1 MHRRQLIR
9 QASIVN
15 EDRILTGDVLVEDGM
30 IAAVCYGE
38 APQELR
44 NGAEVTEAA
53 GLHLLPGVIDDQ
65 VHFREPGLTHKADI
79 ATESAAAVAGGVT
92 SFMDMPNTVPAT
104 TTPER
109 WEDKY
114 RAAEGRSHANYA
126 FYFGATAGNA
136 GQFAQLDPGRLCG
149 VKLFMG
155 SSTGDMLVSDPQ
167 ALEEIFA
174 AAPGI
179 LAVHCEDEASI
190 RREAALAREQY
201 GDDVP
206 MALHAQI
213 RSAEACY
220 LSSARAVELARR
232 HGTRLHLLH
241 LSTAREM
248 SLLDRTV
255 PLAQKQITG
264 EVCVHHLWFSDA
276 DYARCGA
283 RIKWNPSIK
292 TAQDRQALLQ
302 AVADGTVDV
311 IGSDHAPHTLA
322 EKSAA
327 SYFAVPSG
335 GPLVQHTL
343 NVMLELSRQGAFS
356 VACAVRRMCHAP
368 ADLFGIPDRG
378 YIRKGYRADLV
389 LVDLQDSYTVSRDQL
404 YYKCGW
410 SPFEGTLF
418 HSRVKKTWVNG
429 CVAFADGHVTGAC
442 AGVPLAFRQRRRAS
456 FSQRT

>member
-1 MHRRQLIR
+1 MHRKQHIR

-15 EDRILTGDVLVEDGM
+15 EDLIRTGDVLVEDGT

-38 APQELR
+38 APPELR
-44 NGAEVTEAA
+44 RDADVVEAA
-53 GLHLLPGVIDDQ
+53 GLYLLPGVIDDQ

-79 ATESAAAVAGGVT
+79 ASESAAAVAGGVT
-92 SFMDMPNTVPAT
+92 SFMDMPNTVPPT
-104 TTPER
+104 TSPER
-109 WEDKY
+109 WEEKY

-136 GQFAQLDPGRLCG
+136 GQFAQLDPARLCG

-167 ALEEIFA
+167 ALEDIFA

-179 LAVHCEDEASI
+179 LAVHCEDEATI
-190 RREAALAREQY
+190 RRQAGLARERY
-201 GDDVP
+201 GEAVP

-220 LSSARAVELARR
+220 LSSARAVELARK

-241 LSTAREM
+241 LSTAREL
-248 SLLDRTV
+248 SLLDHSV
-255 PLAQKQITG
+255 PLDRKQITG
-264 EVCVHHLWFSDA
+264 EVCVHHLWFCDA
-276 DYARCGA
+276 DYARYGA

-292 TAQDRQALLQ
+292 TEQDRQSLLQ

-322 EKSAA
+322 EKSAT

-356 VACAVRRMCHAP
+356 VACVVRRMCHAP

-378 YIRKGYRADLV
+378 YIREGYRADLV
-389 LVDLQDSYTVSRDQL
+389 LVDLQDSYTVSDDQL

-429 CVAFADGHVTGAC
+429 RLAFDDGHVTDIC
-442 AGVPLAFRQRRRAS
+442 AGMPLAFRQRRRS
-456 FSQRT
+456 HSIPKT

>member
-1 MHRRQLIR
+1 MHRKQLIR

-15 EDRILTGDVLVEDGM
+15 EDLIRTGDVLVEDGT

-38 APQELR
+38 APPELR
-44 NGAEVTEAA
+44 RDADVVEAA
-53 GLHLLPGVIDDQ
+53 GLYLLPGVIDDQ

-79 ATESAAAVAGGVT
+79 ASESAAAVAGGVT
-92 SFMDMPNTVPAT
+92 SFMDMPNTVPPT
-104 TTPER
+104 TSPER
-109 WEDKY
+109 WEEKY
-114 RAAEGRSHANYA
+114 RMAEGRSHANYA

-136 GQFAQLDPGRLCG
+136 GQFAQLDPARLCG

-167 ALEEIFA
+167 ALEDIFA

-179 LAVHCEDEASI
+179 LAVHCEDEATI
-190 RREAALAREQY
+190 RRQAGLARERY
-201 GDDVP
+201 GEAVP

-220 LSSARAVELARR
+220 LSSARAVELARK

-241 LSTAREM
+241 LSTAREL
-248 SLLDRTV
+248 SLLDHSV
-255 PLAQKQITG
+255 PLDRKQITG
-264 EVCVHHLWFSDA
+264 EVCVHHLWFCDA
-276 DYARCGA
+276 DYARYGA

-292 TAQDRQALLQ
+292 TEQDRQSLLQ

-322 EKSAA
+322 EKSAT

-356 VACAVRRMCHAP
+356 VACVVRRMCHAP

-378 YIRKGYRADLV
+378 YIREGYRADLV
-389 LVDLQDSYTVSRDQL
+389 LVDLQDSYTVSDDQL

-429 CVAFADGHVTGAC
+429 RLAFDDGHVTDIC
-442 AGVPLAFRQRRRAS
+442 AGMPLAFRQRRR
-456 FSQRT
+456 SQSIPKT